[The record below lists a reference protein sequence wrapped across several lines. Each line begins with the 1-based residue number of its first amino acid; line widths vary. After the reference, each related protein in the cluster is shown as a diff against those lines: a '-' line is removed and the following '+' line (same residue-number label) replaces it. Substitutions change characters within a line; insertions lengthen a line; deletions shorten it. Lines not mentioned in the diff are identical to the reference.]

1 MSESGKV
8 YHEAL
13 IDSEVSCFL
22 QRMQDTDN
30 VLLNLNI
37 WRKAKLNITNCCLPF
52 LSGDKIGG
60 KKSNNEQT
68 KQHIW
73 LFLDSSC
80 IISSYHHVPSCI
92 WVEWQHIREISLLG
106 FSNFGFCSVNS
117 ENIVIMPLFQ
127 GEKREK
133 RER

>member
-37 WRKAKLNITNCCLPF
+37 WRKAKSNNKLLFANKI
-52 LSGDKIGG
+52 DKIGG

-133 RER
+133 TER